1 MIRRFL
7 NKKNICL
14 AAVPLAMTCVSVPAH
29 VAFADS
35 QQIILEVSHAIPY
48 KTGNSPI
55 VRVAIANPAIADVAV
70 IDKYNVNIIGKEA
83 GSTTLMIW
91 TANGMRQDFTVTVS
105 GLDRGSAEAIK
116 ASMNLPDVE
125 VELVGT
131 GENRRILLTGFVE
144 NQIEMELAE
153 NVAALYVDD
162 KDGWTEPEHFEV
174 KDGKATLKFNKRVHK
189 KIVNNIQ
196 IRNPIQVNLTAIV
209 MEIDNNDGDKIG
221 FEYANPSTENKY
233 ANVAAGSSP
242 QLGES
247 GVFGGGMTWHKATGR
262 WMGDV
267 NGLIN
272 MMVTKQNGKILSRPN
287 VTTMSGK
294 EASILIGGELPSP
307 VLKDGQITYEWKP
320 FGINFVIKPS
330 VDTEKKIFV
339 DLYAR
344 VSDIDLTTSVNT
356 SAGKM
361 PAISSTEVI
370 TSVQLF
376 DNQAMVIGGLMNK
389 VDSKMVKKFPLLG
402 DIPVLGEL
410 FKSRTNEKKNKELV
424 VVLVPELVKKEDLG
438 KMKVS
443 NSLQEM
449 IERSKQEMANR
460 KEVDMNAPPQPTGTD
475 RVKK

>member
-1 MIRRFL
+1 MIRRVF

-35 QQIILEVSHAIPY
+35 QQIILEVSHAVPY
-48 KTGNSPI
+48 RTGNSPI
-55 VRVAIANPAIADVAV
+55 VRVAIANPAIADVAI
-70 IDKYNVNIIGKEA
+70 IDKYNVNIIGKES

-91 TANGMRQDFTVTVS
+91 TADGMRQDFTVTVS
-105 GLDRGSAEAIK
+105 SVDKGTAEAIK

-125 VELVGT
+125 VEIVGT
-131 GENRRILLTGFVE
+131 GDNKKILLTGFVE

-153 NVAALYVDD
+153 NVASLYVS
-162 KDGWTEPEHFEV
+162 GEWSEPEHFEV
-174 KDGKATLKFNKRVHK
+174 KDKPNLKYSKRTHK
-189 KIVNNIQ
+189 NIINNIQ

-233 ANVAAGSSP
+233 INVADGASP
-242 QLGES
+242 KLGES

-294 EASILIGGELPSP
+294 EAGILIGGELPSP

-320 FGINFVIKPS
+320 FGITFVIKPE
-330 VDTEKKIFV
+330 VDTENKIFV

-344 VSDIDLTTSVNT
+344 VSDIDLTTSVTT

-370 TSVQLF
+370 TTVQLF
-376 DNQAMVIGGLMNK
+376 DKQAMVIGGLMNK
-389 VDSKMVKKFPLLG
+389 VDSKTVKKFPLLG

-424 VVLVPELVKKEDLG
+424 IVLVPELVKKEDLG

-449 IERSKQEMANR
+449 IERSKQEMASR